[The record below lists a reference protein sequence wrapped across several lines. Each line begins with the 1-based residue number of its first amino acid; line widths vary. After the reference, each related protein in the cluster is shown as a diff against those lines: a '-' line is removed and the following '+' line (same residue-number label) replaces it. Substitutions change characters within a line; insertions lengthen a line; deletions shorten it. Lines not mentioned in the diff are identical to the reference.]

1 MNTTTQLIRRTRKPR
16 GQGASRRGEIL
27 QAAKRQ
33 FLEHGV
39 THVTM
44 RGIAAE
50 IGVSATALYVYFP
63 DKDSILQAI
72 AEESFR
78 SLLDAHAASVDPN
91 RSAMDNLRAGLRA
104 YADFALAHPDEYQLV
119 FLTGARKAH
128 DPCRSISEADMSFA
142 LLMASVQAVM
152 DEGLF
157 PDKSALL
164 VSEALWACM
173 HGVVALLL
181 VLADVVE
188 SDPDTLVNQVLDMA
202 VAGLSMPGA
211 K

>member
-1 MNTTTQLIRRTRKPR
+1 MNSTTQLVSRTRKPR

-39 THVTM
+39 SHVTM

-78 SLLDAHAASVDPN
+78 ALLEAHAASVDPQ
-91 RSAMDNLRAGLRA
+91 RSAMENLRAGLRA
-104 YADFALAHPDEYQLV
+104 YVEFARSHSDEYQLV
-119 FLTGARKAH
+119 FLTGGRKAQ

-142 LLMASVQAVM
+142 LLLAGVQAVI

-157 PDKSALL
+157 PPKPALL
-164 VSEALWACM
+164 LAEALWACM

-181 VLADVVE
+181 VLADVIE
-188 SDPDTLVNQVLDMA
+188 SDPDALVNQVLDMA
-202 VAGLSMPGA
+202 VTGLMGPPR
-211 K
+211 